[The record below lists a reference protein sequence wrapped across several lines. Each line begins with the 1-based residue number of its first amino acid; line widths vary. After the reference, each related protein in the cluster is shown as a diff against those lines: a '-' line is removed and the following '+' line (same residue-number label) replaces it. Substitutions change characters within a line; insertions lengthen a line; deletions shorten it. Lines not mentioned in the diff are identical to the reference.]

1 MVEGVVKAVA
11 VAKRVDRR
19 IELFMF
25 CESESKK
32 DWSMLAGQE
41 NRVEEQGEW
50 RIGRG
55 KDTYA
60 GILGYIFYFMQPQML
75 SFFVFSLSRFCID
88 NHVTHSAPRRR
99 S

>member
-1 MVEGVVKAVA
+1 
-11 VAKRVDRR
+11 
-19 IELFMF
+19 
-25 CESESKK
+25 
-32 DWSMLAGQE
+32 MLAGQE

-88 NHVTHSAPRRR
+88 NHVTHSAPRRLSRFCIDNHVTHSAPRRR

>member
-1 MVEGVVKAVA
+1 MREGVVEGVVKAVA

-25 CESESKK
+25 CESESKR

-50 RIGRG
+50 LHPWQER
-55 KDTYA
+55 
-60 GILGYIFYFMQPQML
+60 LPL
-75 SFFVFSLSRFCID
+75 
-88 NHVTHSAPRRR
+88 P
-99 S
+99 

>member
-25 CESESKK
+25 CQSESKK

-60 GILGYIFYFMQPQML
+60 GILGYIL
-75 SFFVFSLSRFCID
+75 CNLRCRCK
-88 NHVTHSAPRRR
+88 A
-99 S
+99 

>member
-1 MVEGVVKAVA
+1 MKAVA

-25 CESESKK
+25 CESESKR

-60 GILGYIFYFMQPQML
+60 GILGYILCKTSDAKLFI
-75 SFFVFSLSRFCID
+75 FSLSRFCID

>member
-1 MVEGVVKAVA
+1 MKAVA

-55 KDTYA
+55 KDTHA
-60 GILGYIFYFMQPQML
+60 GILGYILCNLRCRCKAFL
-75 SFFVFSLSRFCID
+75 GFSLSRFCID
-88 NHVTHSAPRRR
+88 HVTHSAPRRR